1 MATALAAAAPLA
13 PLAARAAMV
22 SPVPPE
28 ISTRRIRKAILV
40 PRFGA
45 DASADWYPA
54 ALRQLADLDIR
65 MEVIPLLPKPTAPA
79 IEDTLTAIDKAIAHD
94 PQETNET
101 ILIGHSVG
109 SRALLAYIHRRAAYR
124 SFAGLVSVA
133 GWFTVDDLKSYPV
146 LAPWVN
152 MKLDYASIT
161 LAAGP
166 ISVHLS
172 DNDPFTKDWRANAAQ
187 WLRKLGATV
196 HVAHGAGH
204 YMTPTLGPVLD
215 TIRVAS
221 RPHTQRAPAWRAELA
236 SNGRTGR

>member
-109 SRALLAYIHRRAAYR
+109 SRALLAYVSRHASDR

-133 GWFTVDDLKSYPV
+133 GWFTVDDLGAYPA

-152 MKLDYASIT
+152 MDLDFASIAA
-161 LAAGP
+161 AAGP
-166 ISVHLS
+166 IVVHLS
-172 DNDPFTKDWRANAAQ
+172 DNDPFTADWRVNAAD
-187 WLRKLGATV
+187 WLGKLGAEV
-196 HVAHGAGH
+196 RIAHGAGH
-204 YMTPTLGPVLD
+204 YMTRSPGPVLD
-215 TIRVAS
+215 TI
-221 RPHTQRAPAWRAELA
+221 HLAPQPIMAR
-236 SNGRTGR
+236 